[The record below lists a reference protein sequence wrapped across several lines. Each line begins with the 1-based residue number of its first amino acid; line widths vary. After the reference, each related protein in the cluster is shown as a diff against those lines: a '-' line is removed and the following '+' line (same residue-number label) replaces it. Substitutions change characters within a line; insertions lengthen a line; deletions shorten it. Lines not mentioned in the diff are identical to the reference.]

1 MAADLERIE
10 RMLRDGMPR
19 HLICERVG
27 KPMGTV
33 DRYIG
38 KVHARWRA
46 SSLARTEHAV
56 EERLEH
62 HRKMARLARSEG
74 NWNACARYDR
84 EINLMLGVYAP
95 EKHAI
100 QAAVAHAVMPAQAAP
115 AVNLLR
121 VPDSGLDDLEALLR
135 ACQEQPEGSPQLP
148 AHAEEVG

>member
-46 SSLARTEHAV
+46 SALARTEHAV

-62 HRKMARLARSEG
+62 HRKMARLARTQG

-95 EKHAI
+95 EKHTI
-100 QAAVAHAVMPAQAAP
+100 QAAVAHAVLPAQSAP
-115 AVNLLR
+115 PIRYADAPDAV
-121 VPDSGLDDLEALLR
+121 LDALEEALR
-135 ACQEQPEGSPQLP
+135 SVVAGTPQLSP
-148 AHAEEVG
+148 HPDVIG